1 MRIGIDNNYPKDGV
15 DVQEANGVLVVRLV
29 KDVQREPGT
38 EEGQEIITANVVQT
52 TLPLGVEKADV
63 VAHFDYYFAKAEAE
77 ELAKAL
83 PLEVDRVERML
94 SATDYKALKVA
105 DGALSAADYAPWKK
119 LRAHWRDTIN
129 KMQAAQNADELND
142 IKYAETPEGLAALEA
157 AGLV

>member
-1 MRIGIDNNYPKDGV
+1 MRIQIDAYAPNDGV
-15 DVQEANGVLVVRLV
+15 ELKERDGVVEVQLI
-29 KDVQREPGT
+29 KDVERKPGA

-83 PLEVDRVERML
+83 PLKVDRVERML

-142 IKYAETPEGLAALEA
+142 IKYAETPEGLDDMEK
-157 AGLV
+157 AGAV

>member
-1 MRIGIDNNYPKDGV
+1 MRIQIDAYAPNDGV
-15 DVQEANGVLVVRLV
+15 ELKERDGVVVVQLI
-29 KDVQREPGT
+29 KDVERKPGA

-63 VAHFDYYFAKAEAE
+63 VAHFDYYFAKAKAE

-83 PLEVDRVERML
+83 PIKVDRVERML

-105 DGALSAADYAPWKK
+105 DGALSTADYAPWKK

-142 IKYAETPEGLAALEA
+142 IKYAETPEGLDDMEK
-157 AGLV
+157 AGAV

>member
-1 MRIGIDNNYPKDGV
+1 MRIQIDAYAPNDGV
-15 DVQEANGVLVVRLV
+15 ELKERDGVVVVQLI
-29 KDVQREPGT
+29 KDVERKPGA

-83 PLEVDRVERML
+83 PLKVDRVERML

-129 KMQAAQNADELND
+129 KMQAAKNADELND

>member
-1 MRIGIDNNYPKDGV
+1 MRIQIDAYAPNDGV
-15 DVQEANGVLVVRLV
+15 ELKERDGVVVVQLI
-29 KDVQREPGT
+29 KDVERKPGA

>member
-1 MRIGIDNNYPKDGV
+1 MRIQIDAYAPNDGV
-15 DVQEANGVLVVRLV
+15 ELKERDGVVVVQLI
-29 KDVQREPGT
+29 KDVERKPGA
-38 EEGQEIITANVVQT
+38 EEGQEIITANVVQS

-83 PLEVDRVERML
+83 PLKVDRVERL
-94 SATDYKALKVA
+94 LAATDYKALKVA
-105 DGALSAADYAPWKK
+105 DGALSAADYEPWKK
-119 LRAHWRDTIN
+119 LRAHWRDTVN
-129 KMQAAQNADELND
+129 KMQATQNADELND

>member
-1 MRIGIDNNYPKDGV
+1 MRIQIDAYAPNDGV
-15 DVQEANGVLVVRLV
+15 ELKERDGVVVVLLI
-29 KDVQREPGT
+29 KDVERKPGA

-83 PLEVDRVERML
+83 PLKVDRVERLL

-119 LRAHWRDTIN
+119 LRAHWRDTVN

>member
-1 MRIGIDNNYPKDGV
+1 MRIQIDAYAPNDGV
-15 DVQEANGVLVVRLV
+15 ELKERDGVVVVQLI
-29 KDVQREPGT
+29 KDVERKPGA

-63 VAHFDYYFAKAEAE
+63 VAHFDYYFSKAEAE

-83 PLEVDRVERML
+83 PLKVDRVERML

>member
-1 MRIGIDNNYPKDGV
+1 MRIQIDAYAPNDGV
-15 DVQEANGVLVVRLV
+15 ELKERDGVVVVQLI
-29 KDVQREPGT
+29 KDVERKPGA

-83 PLEVDRVERML
+83 PLKVDRVERML

-129 KMQAAQNADELND
+129 KMQSAKNADELND